1 MRKLGLA
8 VAVLLLL
15 GSLCFAE
22 YVPCKVKL
30 GLLDRLVVM
39 GLLPQESNFATLKIV
54 TDLQLQLGPTEEE
67 FKKAGLSAAPNGGV
81 IAKDWNAVE
90 EKEFTFGE
98 IAEGIIVDA
107 LKKMDKEKKLKRE
120 FMSVYEKFIKE

>member
-54 TDLQLQLGPTEEE
+54 TDLQLQLGPTDEE
-67 FKKAGLSAAPNGGV
+67 FKKAGLAPAPNGGI
-81 IAKDWNAVE
+81 IAKDWDAVE

-120 FMSVYEKFIKE
+120 FMSVYEKFVKE